1 MNSFSRSLPMM
12 LYRAL
17 DAVLPEF
24 RAIFAQFGLTE
35 PQWRTLR
42 VLWEH
47 DGASA
52 VELARVT
59 LIAPPSLVG
68 VLDRMQRADL
78 LERRPSPT
86 DRRQV
91 QVYLRPRGR
100 TIERSVRPLV
110 EAAYGRLRS
119 ALSAA
124 EWNALYAALDRLC
137 DVRAEAA
144 SPARVLDAR
153 RATSGRSGAAP
164 GRARPRA
171 RTERA
176 TARTAARRR
185 S

>member
-52 VELARVT
+52 VVLARVT

-100 TIERSVRPLV
+100 AIEKSVRPLV
-110 EAAYGRLRS
+110 EAAYGRLRR

-137 DVRAEAA
+137 DVPAKAA
-144 SPARVLDAR
+144 SPASARGMR
-153 RATSGRSGAAP
+153 RATTVRRAAVR
-164 GRARPRA
+164 GRARPKT

-176 TARTAARRR
+176 AAGTAARRR